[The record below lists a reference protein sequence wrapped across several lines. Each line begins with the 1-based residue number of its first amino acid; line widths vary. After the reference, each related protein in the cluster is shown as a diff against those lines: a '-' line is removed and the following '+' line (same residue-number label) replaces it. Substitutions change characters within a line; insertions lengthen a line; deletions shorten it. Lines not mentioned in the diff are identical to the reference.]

1 MSGDEFVALLLAGGI
16 AYWAWVAWYI
26 AAASVVRLGAR
37 ATGRPVIWFWPLL
50 CAATLFVVLKAAAS
64 FDVRNDTLYLTFYMV
79 MGLGWIGAI
88 TKLLPV
94 VGLSAR
100 EDVLERANP
109 AAAPAIAGALL
120 GFTFCFAGGNIGD
133 GPGWWVVVFS
143 AGLATLTLGVL
154 LLFLDRLTGIAD
166 TVTIER
172 DTAAGVRLGGLL
184 IGAGLILGRSVAGDW
199 ISGSKTLL
207 DLVRFGWPALLVFSL
222 AVLIE
227 RQARPTVQSPTRS
240 VVLLGVPPA
249 LLYVAGA
256 VAYVISLG
264 PV

>member
-1 MSGDEFVALLLAGGI
+1 MSGDEVFVLLLSGGV
-16 AYWAWVAWYI
+16 AYWSWVAWYI
-26 AAASVVRLGAR
+26 AAASVLRLGAR
-37 ATGRPVIWFWPLL
+37 QTGKPVVWLWPLL
-50 CAATLFVVLKAAAS
+50 CMATLFAILKTAAS
-64 FDVRNDTLYLTFYMV
+64 FDVRNDGLYLTFYMV
-79 MGLGWIGAI
+79 MGAGWIGAI

-172 DTAAGVRLGGLL
+172 DTSAGVRLGGLM
-184 IGAGLILGRSVAGDW
+184 IATGLILGRAVAGDW
-199 ISGSKTLL
+199 ISGSATLF
-207 DLVRFGWPALLVFSL
+207 DLVRFGWPALVIFTL
-222 AVLIE
+222 AALIE
-227 RQARPTVQSPTRS
+227 RQARPTAESPTRS
-240 VVLLGVPPA
+240 VALLGAPPA
-249 LLYVAGA
+249 LLYVAAA